1 MAKARSIPI
10 RRETPASRRKAEFD
24 RWVRLGLAAVI
35 ALVLIVLAAGVYKVA
50 IVTPNEPVATVNG
63 AKISLRDYQA
73 MVRYNRLNLRS
84 QLASLQQQQA
94 LLDPTDP
101 NTQFLSQYIAQQI
114 QSLQAAASSLPLQTL
129 ENMINDEL
137 MRQEAKRRGIVVTQD
152 EVDQQVEQWFGY
164 YRTPPTAT
172 PTTVPET
179 ATAEAYAQAT
189 GWAEATSYI
198 GTATAESAA
207 TEVALGTPTGTPLP
221 TATVGPSPT
230 PWPTSTPVSKEGYEA
245 MRQQY
250 LAYIAKQAGFSESLF
265 MDQMRMRVLRTKL
278 QAAFAAEVPTTAN
291 QVQVRQIL
299 LAKKEDAEAALAR
312 LQKGEDFAA
321 LAKELSQDVG
331 TKDNGGDLGWLTQDS
346 VTVDKAIL
354 DKAFQ
359 MQKGEYAIVNT
370 SAGFALIQVVDRQDN
385 RPLDPQ
391 LLQQRQSQA
400 LDDWL
405 STASASPNV
414 KRFWSSTKVPLDTPT
429 AQ

>member
-1 MAKARSIPI
+1 
-10 RRETPASRRKAEFD
+10 
-24 RWVRLGLAAVI
+24 
-35 ALVLIVLAAGVYKVA
+35 VA

-63 AKISLRDYQA
+63 VKISLRDYQA